1 MSVSDEEMIVVRA
14 IKQAFEMYATNGGAV
29 QANNNPFFVTA
40 NGEFDLL
47 KTAKVVLAGVNSH
60 RERTAQLLKDEA
72 ARHLANAKKEID
84 EASSQQDSNKW
95 LDGVPQV

>member
-29 QANNNPFFVTA
+29 QANSNPFFITA

-60 RERTAQLLKDEA
+60 RTRVEQLAKDEA
-72 ARHLANAKKEID
+72 AKHLANAQKEI
-84 EASSQQDSNKW
+84 EAASQDPKW
-95 LDGVPQV
+95 LDGIPQV